1 MTNSLSLEFPQA
13 TQAQLAALMQNILD
27 DDEID
32 FGARCPTKPEPD
44 FTVVELAGC
53 YRLAWQLLVSGV
65 NMSSARRLVATIV
78 IRGSAT
84 PEQAASFKLIR
95 ARFKHMR
102 FACSNCSDQ
111 HSYPEQLNSITRLM
125 GTFQDAFKNGQKIKT
140 LTLGLW
146 LFCRLRTGFFE
157 GLRKSIADARL
168 SSVESFNRYLAAE
181 NQQLAEAVREGEY
194 LTARQ
199 FHALRKIIS
208 RRTALN
214 DTRRVLYPSPE
225 LDALSLFLATING
238 LMGDMH
244 DDLVLK
250 RIRNELDYE
259 KEPFELPDEI
269 ASRIRAFVMADQN
282 VHRPVTEA

>member
-1 MTNSLSLEFPQA
+1 MMNSFSLEFPQA
-13 TQAQLAALMQNILD
+13 TQAQLTALMQNILD

-32 FGARCPTKPEPD
+32 FGAGCPTKPEPD

-65 NMSSARRLVATIV
+65 SMSPARRLVTTIA
-78 IRGSAT
+78 IRCSAT

-102 FACSNCSDQ
+102 FACSNCSEQ
-111 HSYPEQLNSITRLM
+111 HAYPEQLNSITRLM
-125 GTFQDAFKNGQKIKT
+125 GKFQDAFRNGQKIKT
-140 LTLGLW
+140 LTLGVW
-146 LFCRLRTGFFE
+146 LCYRLRRSFFE
-157 GLRKSIADARL
+157 DLRKSIAEAQL
-168 SSVESFNRYLAAE
+168 SSVESFKDYLAAE
-181 NQQLAEAVREGEY
+181 NQQLAEAVRGGEY

-208 RRTALN
+208 RRIALN
-214 DTRRVLYPSPE
+214 DTRRVLHPSPE

-259 KEPFELPDEI
+259 KEPFKLPDEI
-269 ASRIRAFVMADQN
+269 VSRIRAFVTVQG
-282 VHRPVTEA
+282 VE